1 MIVYGTFFTDLFHS
15 FAGSNGEHGCAAAA
29 RELVPETGGPASPG
43 HSAQPEHD
51 DRIDGADSDA
61 T

>member
-1 MIVYGTFFTDLFHS
+1 MEHFYWFNS

-61 T
+61 K